1 MKNQKSKGMRD
12 LLPDD
17 MLRFRYI
24 EDTFRR
30 CCLGWGY
37 QEVRTPTI
45 EYLHLFT
52 ATGTLIP
59 SMLGRAYSFLDWD
72 GWSGERVVLKPDGTI
87 PLARLYI
94 DNLSEQK
101 IARFFYITNIFAFE
115 ETGRE
120 NRERWQCGAEFLG
133 GGGFVADVEA
143 ILLAQ
148 DVLRKLGIK
157 DIELQ
162 LSHAGLIKALIR
174 ELKLG
179 PDEESKV
186 TNRILEGDWRALAEA
201 KTTNAELSGVLSQ
214 IVSLKGKSSN
224 FLQNLGALF
233 QHASP
238 NFKLALGDFM
248 NIAAL
253 LESLDYSYEIDITA
267 MHGFEYYTG
276 VCFEILSGGEKIAGG
291 GRYDDLI
298 PLMGGENIP
307 SCGFAL
313 YVDPIMKLLPLEN
326 RGEVEILVKGEELTT
341 EVARTCFTLAQSLR
355 DAGHATELALNL
367 FQGSEQERNGYRW
380 VISVSAKKPFILKDC
395 KQRQQRS
402 VTSLAEV
409 LDAIGTK

>member
-24 EDTFRR
+24 EDTFRK

>member
-24 EDTFRR
+24 EDTFRK

-186 TNRILEGDWRALAEA
+186 TNRILEGDWRALTEA
-201 KTTNAELSGVLSQ
+201 KTTNAELRGVLSQ

-313 YVDPIMKLLPLEN
+313 YVDPIMILLPLEN

>member
-59 SMLGRAYSFLDWD
+59 SMLGRVYSFLDWD

-174 ELKLG
+174 ELKFG

-224 FLQNLGALF
+224 FLKNLGALF

>member
-1 MKNQKSKGMRD
+1 M
-12 LLPDD
+12 
-17 MLRFRYI
+17 
-24 EDTFRR
+24 
-30 CCLGWGY
+30 
-37 QEVRTPTI
+37 RTPTI

-291 GRYDDLI
+291 EG
-298 PLMGGENIP
+298 M
-307 SCGFAL
+307 
-313 YVDPIMKLLPLEN
+313 M
-326 RGEVEILVKGEELTT
+326 T
-341 EVARTCFTLAQSLR
+341 
-355 DAGHATELALNL
+355 
-367 FQGSEQERNGYRW
+367 
-380 VISVSAKKPFILKDC
+380 
-395 KQRQQRS
+395 
-402 VTSLAEV
+402 
-409 LDAIGTK
+409 

>member
-1 MKNQKSKGMRD
+1 M
-12 LLPDD
+12 
-17 MLRFRYI
+17 
-24 EDTFRR
+24 
-30 CCLGWGY
+30 
-37 QEVRTPTI
+37 RTPTI

-186 TNRILEGDWRALAEA
+186 TNRILEGDWRALTEA

>member
-1 MKNQKSKGMRD
+1 MRD

-17 MLRFRYI
+17 MWRFRYI
-24 EDTFRR
+24 EDTFRK

-59 SMLGRAYSFLDWD
+59 SMLGRVYSFLDWD

-133 GGGFVADVEA
+133 VGGFVADVEA

-186 TNRILEGDWRALAEA
+186 TNRILEGDWRALAKA
-201 KTTNAELSGVLSQ
+201 KTTNAELSGILSQ

-253 LESLDYSYEIDITA
+253 LESLDYGYEIDITA

-326 RGEVEILVKGEELTT
+326 RGEVEILVKGEELTA

-355 DAGHATELALNL
+355 DAGHATELG
-367 FQGSEQERNGYRW
+367 FGEQERNGYRW

-395 KQRQQRS
+395 KQRQQRK
-402 VTSLAEV
+402 VTSPAEV

>member
-1 MKNQKSKGMRD
+1 M
-12 LLPDD
+12 
-17 MLRFRYI
+17 
-24 EDTFRR
+24 
-30 CCLGWGY
+30 
-37 QEVRTPTI
+37 RTPTI

-253 LESLDYSYEIDITA
+253 LESLDYGYEIDITA

>member
-1 MKNQKSKGMRD
+1 
-12 LLPDD
+12 
-17 MLRFRYI
+17 
-24 EDTFRR
+24 
-30 CCLGWGY
+30 
-37 QEVRTPTI
+37 VRTPTI

>member
-1 MKNQKSKGMRD
+1 M
-12 LLPDD
+12 
-17 MLRFRYI
+17 
-24 EDTFRR
+24 
-30 CCLGWGY
+30 
-37 QEVRTPTI
+37 RTPTI